1 MLQVMANPV
10 DEEVREGTNEFSMY
24 FVIAGVA
31 VGISN
36 FVQVSQQQVIVM
48 KSVLFPSQTLQCI
61 SLLQVL
67 FLQSYVSP

>member
-1 MLQVMANPV
+1 MLQVMAREN
-10 DEEVREGTNEFSMY
+10 DDDVREGTDEFSLY

-31 VGISN
+31 VGIST
-36 FVQVSQQQVIVM
+36 FVQVSQWQVIVM

-67 FLQSYVSP
+67 FLQS